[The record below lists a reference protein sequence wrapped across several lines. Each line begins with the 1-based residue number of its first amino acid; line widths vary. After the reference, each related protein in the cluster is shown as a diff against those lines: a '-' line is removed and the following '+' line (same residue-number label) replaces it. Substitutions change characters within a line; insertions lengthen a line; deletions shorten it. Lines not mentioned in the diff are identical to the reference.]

1 MPNVRNSKSDR
12 NTEIIKLGTMLIF
25 QLRQLI
31 TGDSLVFVLAG
42 NTNDG
47 VLKESSYSQDQI
59 FSLMGMQNFRVSFS
73 NAQIELASCIESLKR
88 LDDANLSL
96 AEQWRKILK
105 YGFVKNPLDQQ
116 HLGDGAYHKKGPDI
130 NVYMKFVSE
139 QGRRRTLT
147 YYYMMNGEQPS
158 SREELKAGKS
168 YDRGWMYQWLKMN
181 QDIDIDD
188 TSSTP
193 LLPLM
198 QAESSVRE
206 NIAGI
211 KSGDFGSEQYK
222 FRNRRIITLN
232 NMQDILLGQKGYV
245 GIIPSLTKLLVNW
258 SQPNEALGSLIRDFT
273 TMNEIEIQKFV
284 EQRVKDLNIIS
295 N

>member
-1 MPNVRNSKSDR
+1 MPNVRNSRNDR

-88 LDDANLSL
+88 LNDANLSL
-96 AEQWRKILK
+96 AEQWRKILR

-139 QGRRRTLT
+139 QGKRRTLT
-147 YYYMMNGEQPS
+147 YYYMMNGEQPR

-188 TSSTP
+188 TSLTP

-206 NIAGI
+206 NVAGI

-284 EQRVKDLNIIS
+284 EQRVKDLNIIPS
-295 N
+295 